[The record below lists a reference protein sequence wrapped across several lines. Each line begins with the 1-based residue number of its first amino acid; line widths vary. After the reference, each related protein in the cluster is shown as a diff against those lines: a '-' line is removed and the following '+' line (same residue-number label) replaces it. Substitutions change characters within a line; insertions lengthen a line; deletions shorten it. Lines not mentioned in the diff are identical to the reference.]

1 MWPRQGEGGFSSG
14 HQKNGPQTLE
24 FPWTAEMRVL
34 PWASGAGENA
44 VGSRESRSMS
54 SRFWSAVAETI
65 HTLASRKTKIMGA
78 AGSGEV

>member
-1 MWPRQGEGGFSSG
+1 MNCW
-14 HQKNGPQTLE
+14 N
-24 FPWTAEMRVL
+24 
-34 PWASGAGENA
+34 AGTSLGIWGRENA
-44 VGSRESRSMS
+44 VGSRESRSMR